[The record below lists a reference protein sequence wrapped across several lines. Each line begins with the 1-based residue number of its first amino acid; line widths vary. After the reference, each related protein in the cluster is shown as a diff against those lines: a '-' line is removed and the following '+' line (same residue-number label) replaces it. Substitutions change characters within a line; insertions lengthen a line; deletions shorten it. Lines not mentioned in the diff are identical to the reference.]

1 MTLSVTTLRLMQCSP
16 PDMEEKYIFCI
27 RFSGITVRFTLPTP
41 VKLQECF
48 TNLMCED
55 VECPDA
61 EYRVELISSP
71 LCPDTAPVAEIG
83 GTYVYNTT
91 EGCLHIYTPLNDED
105 GCQGACLLSKNGKHT
120 LFYPASTW
128 EKHST
133 YWHVTH
139 LLRGEALL
147 LMHNAFLL
155 HSSVVMIDGKT
166 VLFSG
171 PSGMGK
177 STQADLWKKY
187 ANAEI
192 INGDRCVIMEKNG
205 VFYGGGSLWCGTSGI
220 NRPEQAP
227 IAGIFILE
235 QSKENKTTELGA
247 RGFTPLFSQTTIN
260 SWDPVFINEVT
271 TLYDGL
277 LRSVPVYKLQCTPD
291 KEAVKCAYRTLFG
304 KELP

>member
-1 MTLSVTTLRLMQCSP
+1 MKK
-16 PDMEEKYIFCI
+16 EFKFCI
-27 RFSGITVRFTLPTP
+27 CFSGITVRFVLPTP

-61 EYRVELISSP
+61 EYRVKLITSP
-71 LCPDTAPVAEIG
+71 LCPDTAPVYEFG
-83 GTYVYNTT
+83 GTYVYETN

-105 GCQGACLLSKNGKHT
+105 GCQVACLLSKNGKHT
-120 LFYPASTW
+120 LFYPASAW
-128 EKHST
+128 DKHSK

-139 LLRGEALL
+139 LLCGEALL

-155 HSSVVMIDGKT
+155 HSSVVLVDGKAI
-166 VLFSG
+166 VFSG

-177 STQADLWKKY
+177 STQADLWKKF

-192 INGDRCVIMEKNG
+192 LNGDRCVVMEKDG
-205 VFYGGGSLWCGTSGI
+205 IFYGGGSLWCGTSGI

-227 IAGIFILE
+227 IASIFILE
-235 QSKENKTTELGA
+235 QSKENKVTPLGA
-247 RGFTPLFSQTTIN
+247 RAFSPLFSQTTLNTWN
-260 SWDPVFINEVT
+260 SEFINKVT
-271 TLYDGL
+271 SLYDGL
-277 LRSVPVYKLQCTPD
+277 LRSVPVYNLQCTPD
-291 KEAVKCAYRTLFG
+291 RNAVQCAYLTIFG